1 MTTRSNTTSHSE
13 WSTAPDK
20 SFVTTKGFNLEFYQ
34 YSVSRSDRP
43 PYTTTGV
50 LVLHSSAT
58 DKQCPAGRVLHA
70 NGKKLIPDVNV
81 MNSFS
86 AGATIQAKK
95 FMLGVY
101 DPESML
107 NGYIDPTS
115 PTFAVYDKNRPASD
129 YLLYATGNTAEATAL
144 LGLGGQGSRLPAK
157 VLIGKSAT
165 TLAAGASSVGTFTV
179 TITSATPA
187 GETFILGTVLTSAVN
202 ENSIILITVN
212 NANTK
217 GATTNLRST
226 SVSVGTIIPGTSFEV
241 YATNINLVPLPT
253 SGSITVNWLIVN

>member
-20 SFVTTKGFNLEFYQ
+20 SFVSTKGFNLEFYQ

-58 DKQCPAGRVLHA
+58 ATQCPAGRVLHA

-81 MNSFS
+81 MNSFT
-86 AGATIQAKK
+86 AGATVQAKK

-115 PTFAVYDKNRPASD
+115 TTFAVYDKNRPASD
-129 YLLYATGNTAEATAL
+129 YLLYATGNTPEATAL

-157 VLIGKSAT
+157 VLIGNPAT
-165 TLAAGASSVGTFTV
+165 TVAAGASSVGKFT
-179 TITSATPA
+179 
-187 GETFILGTVLTSAVN
+187 
-202 ENSIILITVN
+202 
-212 NANTK
+212 
-217 GATTNLRST
+217 ATTSSDPGPSVTLANVTTT
-226 SVSVGTIIPGTSFEV
+226 SVTADSVILLTAGISGSFVLSVGTITPGTSFDV
-241 YATNINLVPLPT
+241 NVINVGASPIPNI
-253 SGSITVNWLIVN
+253 IVNWLIIN

>member
-20 SFVTTKGFNLEFYQ
+20 SFVSTKGFNTEFYQ

-50 LVLHSSAT
+50 LALHSSAT
-58 DKQCPAGRVLHA
+58 AWQCPAGRVLHA

-81 MNSFS
+81 MNSFTP
-86 AGATIQAKK
+86 GATIQAKK

-107 NGYIDPTS
+107 NGFIDPTS

-129 YLLYATGNTAEATAL
+129 YLLYATGNTDEETAL

-157 VLIGKSAT
+157 VLVGNPAT
-165 TLAAGASSVGTFTV
+165 TVTAGASSVGKFTV
-179 TITSATPA
+179 GPISPLNAGLSTLLATVTTKSVTANSVILLTA
-187 GETFILGTVLTSAVN
+187 GISGTFVL
-202 ENSIILITVN
+202 
-212 NANTK
+212 
-217 GATTNLRST
+217 
-226 SVSVGTIIPGTSFEV
+226 SVGTIVPGTSFQV
-241 YATNINLVPLPT
+241 NVTNV
-253 SGSITVNWLIVN
+253 SGALQLTETIPVNWLIVN

>member
-58 DKQCPAGRVLHA
+58 ASQCPAGRVLHA

-81 MNSFS
+81 MNSFT

-115 PTFAVYDKNRPASD
+115 ATFAVYDKNRPASD

-144 LGLGGQGSRLPAK
+144 IGLGGQGSRLPAK
-157 VLIGKSAT
+157 VLIGNPSTAV
-165 TLAAGASSVGTFTV
+165 AAVDSSVGKFTV
-179 TITSATPA
+179 GPISSLNNGATAVLATVTTTSVTANSV
-187 GETFILGTVLTSAVN
+187 ILLTSGVQGTFV
-202 ENSIILITVN
+202 L
-212 NANTK
+212 
-217 GATTNLRST
+217 
-226 SVSVGTIIPGTSFEV
+226 SVGTIVPGVSFV
-241 YATNINLVPLPT
+241 VNITNCSGGAAITPT
-253 SGSITVNWLIVN
+253 VTVNWLIVN

>member
-20 SFVTTKGFNLEFYQ
+20 SFVSTKGFNTEFYQ

-58 DKQCPAGRVLHA
+58 AGQCPAGRVLHA

-81 MNSFS
+81 MNSFTP
-86 AGATIQAKK
+86 GATIQAKK

-107 NGYIDPTS
+107 NGFIDPTS

-129 YLLYATGNTAEATAL
+129 YLLYATGNTDEATAL

-157 VLIGKSAT
+157 VLVGNPAT
-165 TLAAGASSVGTFTV
+165 TVTAGASSVGKFAGSVTNLPFGPAARTIVLATV
-179 TITSATPA
+179 ETTSVTADSVILLTAGNTGQFVIGVGDIVAGVSFQVKITNIS
-187 GETFILGTVLTSAVN
+187 G
-202 ENSIILITVN
+202 
-212 NANTK
+212 
-217 GATTNLRST
+217 TTNIGE
-226 SVSVGTIIPGTSFEV
+226 SVP
-241 YATNINLVPLPT
+241 
-253 SGSITVNWLIVN
+253 VNWLIVN

>member
-20 SFVTTKGFNLEFYQ
+20 SFVSTKAFNLEFYQ

-58 DKQCPAGRVLHA
+58 AKQCPAGRVLHA

-81 MNSFS
+81 MNSFTF
-86 AGATIQAKK
+86 GATIQAKK

-107 NGYIDPTS
+107 NGFIDPTS
-115 PTFAVYDKNRPASD
+115 ATFAVYDKNRPASD

-157 VLIGKSAT
+157 VLIGNPST
-165 TLAAGASSVGTFTV
+165 EVAAGDSSVGKFTALYTGSPIVGASGLLATVATTSV
-179 TITSATPA
+179 TA
-187 GETFILGTVLTSAVN
+187 
-202 ENSIILITVN
+202 NSIILLTTNNGNISVSIGDITV
-212 NANTK
+212 
-217 GATTNLRST
+217 
-226 SVSVGTIIPGTSFEV
+226 GTSFKV
-241 YATNINLVPLPT
+241 NVTNISPLALPSNLPV
-253 SGSITVNWLIVN
+253 TVNWLIVN

>member
-20 SFVTTKGFNLEFYQ
+20 SFVATKAFNLEFYQ

-58 DKQCPAGRVLHA
+58 AAQCPAGRVLHA

-81 MNSFS
+81 MNSFTTP

-107 NGYIDPTS
+107 NGFIDPTS

-129 YLLYATGNTAEATAL
+129 YLLYATGNITEKDAL
-144 LGLGGQGSRLPAK
+144 EGLGGQGSRLPAK
-157 VLIGKSAT
+157 VLVGNPSTAFT
-165 TLAAGASSVGTFTV
+165 AGASSVGKFTV
-179 TITSATPA
+179 GPLSSLNNGVTVPLATVTTTSVTADSV
-187 GETFILGTVLTSAVN
+187 ILLTSGV
-202 ENSIILITVN
+202 SGTFVL
-212 NANTK
+212 
-217 GATTNLRST
+217 
-226 SVSVGTIIPGTSFEV
+226 SVGAIVPGVSFV
-241 YATNINLVPLPT
+241 VNITNC
-253 SGSITVNWLIVN
+253 SGGSSITPTVPVNWLIVN